1 MARYDYTHF
10 DMENPGYGHTGEAA
24 MDINAARV
32 NMAKYKGASKAARA
46 YAGRKGI
53 SKVKTTKALSETAR
67 ALVDNEYGMDRKQAQ
82 TNISKSLTGLTKRLA
97 EGDRSGRFE
106 RGYGGN
112 WSTAK
117 GGTIGEFGQH
127 LATQLGYG
135 DKPVMRPKLPKGTV
149 VKGAKTAA
157 SIISKLR

>member
-82 TNISKSLTGLTKRLA
+82 TNISKGLTGITKRLA
-97 EGDRSGRFE
+97 EADRGGRF
-106 RGYGGN
+106 GGN
-112 WSTAK
+112 YKTVK
-117 GGTIGEFGQH
+117 GQAIGTFGQY
-127 LATQLGYG
+127 LGTQLGYG
-135 DKPVMRPKLPKGTV
+135 DTPLMRPKTPKGTV

-157 SIISKLR
+157 SIIGKLR